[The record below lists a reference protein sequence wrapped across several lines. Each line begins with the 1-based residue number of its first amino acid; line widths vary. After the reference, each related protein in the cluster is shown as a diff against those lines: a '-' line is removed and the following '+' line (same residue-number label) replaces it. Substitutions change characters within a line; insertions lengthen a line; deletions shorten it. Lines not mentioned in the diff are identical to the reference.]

1 MLAAA
6 ASSAF
11 FPCEN
16 YASFWKEYILH
27 IIVFK
32 VEKGSFY
39 SKMDSLAEFKKRM
52 YLTKENH
59 LY

>member
-32 VEKGSFY
+32 VEKGVFY
-39 SKMDSLAEFKKRM
+39 SKMDSSAEFNKCMDLSIGK
-52 YLTKENH
+52 H
-59 LY
+59 LC